1 MSKFILAFC
10 SFDKILFD
18 VIICSLFWKGDIMI
32 TENAKIRWINYFNN
46 GVSLSF
52 APASIQDNKELV
64 MIAVGLNGENL
75 KFASERLKNDMDVV
89 LLAINQ
95 DVEYLKYADKG
106 LQSLI
111 ILKGIEAIKEDELPD
126 LTPLLEAIVRGE
138 FTSFENEEDVDRK
151 NLRK

>member
-1 MSKFILAFC
+1 
-10 SFDKILFD
+10 
-18 VIICSLFWKGDIMI
+18 MI
-32 TENAKIRWINYFNN
+32 TENAKIRWINDFNN

-64 MIAVGLNGENL
+64 MIAVGLNGKNL
-75 KFASERLKNDMDVV
+75 KFASERLKNDIDVV

-111 ILKGIEAIKEDELPD
+111 ILKGIESIKEDELPD
-126 LTPLLEAIVRGE
+126 LTPLLEAIARGE